1 MRVIGSIETKIGG
14 KKRER
19 SVLLGV
25 EQTLQAAVKRGV
37 EHLRTMTKKGM
48 GAGFRVVDKE
58 SGEILADYRIAPPE
72 PVVIQADEIDF
83 IESAHN

>member
-19 SVLLGV
+19 SVLL
-25 EQTLQAAVKRGV
+25 GV